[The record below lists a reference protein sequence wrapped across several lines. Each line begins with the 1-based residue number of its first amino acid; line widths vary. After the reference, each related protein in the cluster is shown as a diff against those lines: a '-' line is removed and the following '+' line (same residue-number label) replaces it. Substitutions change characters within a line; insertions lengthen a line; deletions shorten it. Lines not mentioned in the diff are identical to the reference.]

1 MHFGAMS
8 GQLRPVLPTLGE
20 MHVVVP
26 AYLGT
31 IGRARTYSMVQT
43 LRIIAGTG
51 QGGSG
56 SSVRAAGRSGYGRQS
71 ALSPAN
77 RMLKG
82 P

>member
-20 MHVVVP
+20 MHVVIP

-31 IGRARTYSMVQT
+31 IGRTRTYSMVRT

-51 QGGSG
+51 QGDSG
-56 SSVRAAGRSGYGRQS
+56 SSVRAAGRSGYGTQS